1 MSRYTLAADIVL
13 LLDPLRIE
21 GERGQLAR
29 QRVGVFALDAED
41 HPRLRLENHRGQ
53 VVLTALELR
62 QALVREDKTEPK
74 LPHFGQ
80 CRFDVGADTTI
91 KRKGERFALQDL
103 TPGTPVRIKYTSS
116 TGAET
121 AYEIEV
127 LTGGEA
133 AKVRTNAQ
141 QQGYGGAGQSGQS
154 GSSKSNSG
162 KSGSGY

>member
-1 MSRYTLAADIVL
+1 MTNYIRAAF
-13 LLDPLRIE
+13 
-21 GERGQLAR
+21 
-29 QRVGVFALDAED
+29 VGGVVAVFAAGCASTRASVPGLHKTAEGVVQNTGQTQITVAGI
-41 HPRLRLENHRGQ
+41 ENQ
-53 VVLTALELR
+53 
-62 QALVREDKTEPK
+62 PN
-74 LPHFGQ
+74 PI
-80 CRFDVGADTTI
+80 RFNVGADTTI